1 MRRLRGIGVLA
12 KIAPPEIGLGM
23 ARKIGAA
30 CTVCQSEH
38 KHAIEAGAVAGV
50 SARVLAAKYSVDRS
64 AIQRHCKRHLTSAQ
78 RAALIAHV
86 KPTAI
91 DAATLREQ
99 QESSLLA
106 SYVAQRVRLAAD
118 ADAARQFGDMRA
130 VAAFERAITGNLD
143 SVGKIVGM
151 LNVNH
156 NVRHSGSIEILTSQ
170 TWLRI
175 VETIRGVLAD
185 TPEMLVRVA
194 AALNALEIEAVDQVN
209 TARKRPVLI
218 EHEPQ
223 QQAAPTLQPPLY

>member
-1 MRRLRGIGVLA
+1 
-12 KIAPPEIGLGM
+12 
-23 ARKIGAA
+23 
-30 CTVCQSEH
+30 
-38 KHAIEAGAVAGV
+38 
-50 SARVLAAKYSVDRS
+50 
-64 AIQRHCKRHLTSAQ
+64 
-78 RAALIAHV
+78 LIAHV